1 MAFQFLDYVYADY
14 AGYSYFV
21 KVPVAHREVERKF
34 VVGEDFVLP
43 DINAVQSIT
52 SVTKH
57 PAFSMEAIYFDTAD
71 LALFRW
77 GITLRQRRGGEDAGW
92 HLKLPVRSGQKD
104 ARDELHV
111 SDQSEV
117 PAAFVEI
124 VAPLLMGRPLQPLVT
139 LNTVRQPCDLIS
151 ADTKIEL
158 VDDRVSIFESGR
170 LITVFREVEI
180 EVITGDQYADAVLD
194 ELSVVLVAAGAEQ
207 SSISKVARAFGKKT
221 LQAPDVAQ
229 LPTPKATDLAADA
242 LRAII
247 TTDVTRLLLADVDV
261 RRDANDG
268 VHQMRVAARRL
279 RSALRTF
286 SPLFDQ
292 TWADG
297 LREDLAWIAGE
308 LGNVRD
314 TEVLQRRLILH
325 AETLPDSVRVDLV
338 PFLVEFLDRR
348 QDSARSSALAALRS
362 DRHNHLIEDLVQ
374 ATRYPQVTDEAFQ
387 PGSHVLIPP
396 VKRSFRVLKRA
407 MNRLDD
413 NPATWHAA
421 RIKAKRTRY
430 AVESLSPIFGKE
442 YVRLGKLLS
451 QLTEELGTHQDATV
465 AQQQLADMADSAS
478 GNVAFGLGLL
488 SAYELSVAMNDRE
501 SVSRLWPK
509 VKRAARGAG
518 L

>member
-1 MAFQFLDYVYADY
+1 MYADY
-14 AGYSYFV
+14 AGYSFLV
-21 KVPVAHREVERKF
+21 KVPVVHREVERKF
-34 VVGEDFVLP
+34 VVSEDFVLP
-43 DINAVQSIT
+43 DINAVPSIT

-57 PAFSMEAIYFDTAD
+57 PAFSMEAIYFDTVD

-104 ARDELHV
+104 VRDELHV

-124 VAPLLMGRPLQPLVT
+124 VSPLLMGRPLQPLVT
-139 LNTVRQPCDLIS
+139 LKTVRQPFNLIS
-151 ADTKIEL
+151 AETKIEL
-158 VDDRVSIFESGR
+158 VDDWVSIFESGSP
-170 LITVFREVEI
+170 TTFFREVEI
-180 EVITGDQYADAVLD
+180 EVISGGQHSDAVLD
-194 ELSVVLVAAGAEQ
+194 ELSVALVAAGAKP
-207 SSISKVARAFGKKT
+207 SSISKVARAFGKGT
-221 LQAPDVAQ
+221 RQVPDVAQ
-229 LPTPKATDLAADA
+229 LPTPKATDLAANA

-247 TTDVTRLLLADVDV
+247 STDVTRLLLADVDV

-292 TWADG
+292 LWADG
-297 LREDLAWIAGE
+297 LREELAWIAGE

-325 AETLPDSVRVDLV
+325 ADSLPDSVRVDLV

-348 QDSARSSALAALRS
+348 QDNARSSALAALRS
-362 DRHNHLIEDLVQ
+362 DRHDHLIEDLVQ
-374 ATRYPQVTDEAFQ
+374 ATRDPQVTDEAFR
-387 PGSHVLIPP
+387 PGSNVLIPP

-413 NPATWHAA
+413 NPATWHAV

-478 GNVAFGLGLL
+478 GNVAYGLGML